1 MDEFAYEKNEIS
13 TPFILIQSIDG
24 IPSLLNSMNPK
35 AMKVNLNYM
44 HYLSIYFIFFFF
56 EKKER
61 KKRSL

>member
-44 HYLSIYFIFFFF
+44 HYLSIFFFF

>member
-24 IPSLLNSMNPK
+24 IPSLLNSMNPI
-35 AMKVNLNYM
+35 AMKVNLNSM

-56 EKKER
+56 
-61 KKRSL
+61 